1 MSEASP
7 DLVYLDCNATTPVD
21 PRVVAAMSDALARLW
36 GNPSSG
42 HRIGRE
48 ARLAVERAREQ
59 VAACLG
65 AEPGEIVFTSGGSE
79 SDNWAILGVVAQ
91 HPDAHV
97 IASAVE
103 HPAVLEPLRAA
114 ERRGEITLTVVGV
127 DRFGRVDPAEVA
139 AAISPETVLVSV
151 MLANNEV
158 GTLQPLPE
166 IAAICREHGVL
177 LHTDAA
183 QAVGKV
189 AVDVRALGVDLLTVA
204 GHKVYAP
211 KGVGALFVREGVRL
225 APLIRGAGHERGL
238 RAGTEN
244 VASVVGLGLA
254 CELAAAELAEE
265 TPRLRAL
272 RDRLEAALAAGVPG
286 LVRHGHPELRLPNT
300 SSVAFPGFDANLLL
314 SRLADEVAA
323 SAGAACHTDEVTP
336 SHVLTAMGVDLAT
349 ARATVRFSIGR
360 FTTEAEVDEGARRVV
375 AVVRGEALD
384 QDAPGGLR
392 LSPDDDM
399 PPPPDRVWGRR
410 SAPAADAALQTS
422 TSARGARAPH
432 PRSSIPASPPEVG
445 RRGAQ
450 DDSNSGAPA
459 SVVRLTRFTHG
470 LGCACKIQPAV
481 LEAVVRRLP
490 RPERAEVL
498 VGTETSDDA
507 CAWRLPDG
515 SVLVQTLDFF
525 TPIVDDP
532 RLFGAIAAANALSD
546 VYAMGARP
554 LFALNI
560 VGFPVGVLPI
570 AVLEEI
576 LAGAQEVAAE
586 AGIPVLGGHTIED
599 PEPKFGWVATGL
611 TTEAGLWR
619 NAGARPG
626 DAIVLTKPLGTGIW
640 ATAAKRGIAPEAG
653 WRRACAVM
661 RRLNGAA
668 AELLRTAS
676 PRAVT
681 DVTGFGLLGHLHEM
695 AAGSAVDV
703 EVWADAVPVLPGTV
717 RLVEQGEV
725 PGGTRANASHAA
737 GFTSFAADVPET
749 ARLILADAQ
758 TSGGLLA
765 AVPASAVAALLAA
778 PAEEGFAP
786 LVIGTVTGA
795 GDGRIHIAAGPGPAL
810 GGC

>member
-1 MSEASP
+1 MSGESTG
-7 DLVYLDCNATTPVD
+7 LIYLDCNATTPVD
-21 PRVVAAMSDALARLW
+21 PRVAAAMGDALTRLW

-65 AEPGEIVFTSGGSE
+65 AGPGEIVFTSGGSE
-79 SDNWAILGVVAQ
+79 SDNWAIHGVVAQ
-91 HPDAHV
+91 RPDAHV

-114 ERRGEITLTVVGV
+114 VRRGEITLTVVGV
-127 DRFGRVDPAEVA
+127 DRFGRVDPAEIA
-139 AAISPETVLVSV
+139 AAIAPETALVSV

-158 GTLQPLPE
+158 GTLQPLSE

-254 CELAAAELAEE
+254 CELAAAELVEE
-265 TPRLRAL
+265 TPRLKAL

-300 SSVAFPGFDANLLL
+300 SSVAFPGYDANLLL

-349 ARATVRFSIGR
+349 ARATVRFSVGR
-360 FTTEAEVDEGARRVV
+360 FTTEAEVDEGARRVI
-375 AVVRGEALD
+375 AVVRGE
-384 QDAPGGLR
+384 GV
-392 LSPDDDM
+392 
-399 PPPPDRVWGRR
+399 RV
-410 SAPAADAALQTS
+410 ATPKLAS
-422 TSARGARAPH
+422 TSLGSAGALARADSAAGGNRAGEGAGPPTGSL
-432 PRSSIPASPPEVG
+432 PRPTAGPERNPARDDG
-445 RRGAQ
+445 GAET
-450 DDSNSGAPA
+450 SAEP
-459 SVVRLTRFTHG
+459 VRLTRFTHG

-481 LEAVVRRLP
+481 LEAVVRKLP
-490 RPERAEVL
+490 RTERAEVL

-619 NAGARPG
+619 NTGARPG
-626 DAIVLTKPLGTGIW
+626 DAIVLTKPLGSGIW
-640 ATAAKRGIAPEAG
+640 ATAAKRGIAPEQG
-653 WRRACAVM
+653 WRRACTVM

-668 AELLRTAS
+668 AEVLRAAA
-676 PRAVT
+676 PHAVT

-703 EVWADAVPVLPGTV
+703 ELWADAVPVLPGTV
-717 RLVEQGEV
+717 RLIEQGEV
-725 PGGTRANASHAA
+725 PGGTRANAAHAA
-737 GFTSFAADVPET
+737 GFTSFASGVPET
-749 ARLILADAQ
+749 TRLVLADAQ

-765 AVPASAVAALLAA
+765 AVPASAVAALLET
-778 PAEEGFAP
+778 PAEEGLAP
-786 LVIGTVTGA
+786 LVIGSVTGA
-795 GDGRIHIAAGPGPAL
+795 GTGRIRVAAGPGPGL
-810 GGC
+810 GGCC

>member
-1 MSEASP
+1 VDEPTS
-7 DLVYLDCNATTPVD
+7 DLIYLDCNATTPVD

-42 HRIGRE
+42 HRRGVE
-48 ARLAVERAREQ
+48 ARAAVERAREQ

-79 SDNWAILGVVAQ
+79 SDNWAIQGVVARE
-91 HPDAHV
+91 PGAHV
-97 IASAVE
+97 VTSAVE
-103 HPAVLEPLRAA
+103 HPAVLEPLRAL
-114 ERRGEITLTVVGV
+114 EREGAITLTVVGV
-127 DRFGRVDPAEVA
+127 DRSGRVDPAEVA
-139 AAISPETVLVSV
+139 AAIAPETVLVSV

-158 GTLQPLPE
+158 GTLQPIAE
-166 IAAICREHGVL
+166 IAALCRARGAL

-189 AVDVRALGVDLLTVA
+189 AVDVRELGVDLLTVA
-204 GHKVYAP
+204 GHKLYAP
-211 KGVGALFVREGVRL
+211 KGVGALFVRRGVLL

-254 CELAAAELAEE
+254 CELAAADLAAEA
-265 TPRLRAL
+265 PRLAAL
-272 RDRLEAALAAGVPG
+272 RDRLEAGLAAGVPG
-286 LVRHGHPELRLPNT
+286 LIRHGHPELRLPNT
-300 SSVAFPGFDANLLL
+300 ASVAFPGFDANLLL

-349 ARATVRFSIGR
+349 ARATVRFSVGR
-360 FTTEAEVDEGARRVV
+360 FTTGDEVDRGVRRVI
-375 AVVRGEALD
+375 AVVRGAAGHPEEHRIGGATKD
-384 QDAPGGLR
+384 PGAPGT
-392 LSPDDDM
+392 
-399 PPPPDRVWGRR
+399 GRR
-410 SAPAADAALQTS
+410 SVAAGPQAPRGPSSRRAVRAAPQGDSEGGRSPVHDAPRETGQGHEQA
-422 TSARGARAPH
+422 APRGETA
-432 PRSSIPASPPEVG
+432 
-445 RRGAQ
+445 
-450 DDSNSGAPA
+450 
-459 SVVRLTRFTHG
+459 RLTRFTHG
-470 LGCACKIQPAV
+470 LGCACKIQPAL
-481 LEAVVRRLP
+481 LEAVLAKLP

-498 VGTETSDDA
+498 VGAETSDDA

-525 TPIVDDP
+525 TPIVDEP

-560 VGFPVGVLPI
+560 VGFPVGVLPV

-599 PEPKFGWVATGL
+599 TEPKFGWVVSGL
-611 TTEAGLWR
+611 TSEEGLWR

-626 DAIVLTKPLGTGIW
+626 DALVLSKPLGTGVW
-640 ATAAKRGIAPEAG
+640 ATAAKRGIAPADG

-661 RRLNGAA
+661 RALNARAA
-668 AELLRTAS
+668 ALLGEARPS
-676 PRAVT
+676 AVT
-681 DVTGFGLLGHLHEM
+681 DVTGFGLLGHLHEL
-695 AAGSAVDV
+695 AAASGADV
-703 EVWADAVPVLPGTV
+703 EVWADAVAVLPGTA

-725 PGGTRANASHAA
+725 PGGTRANATHAA
-737 GFTSFAADVPET
+737 AFTTFDAGVPET
-749 ARLILADAQ
+749 TRLLLADAQ

-765 AVPASAVAALLAA
+765 AVPPAAVHALLAA
-778 PAEEGFAP
+778 PAEEGATF
-786 LVIGTVTGA
+786 LIIGRVTGA
-795 GDGRIHIAAGPGPAL
+795 GGGRIRVMAGAGSLL

>member
-1 MSEASP
+1 MDGLPAE
-7 DLVYLDCNATTPVD
+7 LIYLDYNATTPVD
-21 PRVVAAMSDALARLW
+21 PRVAEVMRDALERLW

-42 HRIGRE
+42 HRLGRE
-48 ARLAVERAREQ
+48 ARLAVESAREQ
-59 VAACLG
+59 IAASLG
-65 AEPGEIVFTSGGSE
+65 AEPGEIVLTSGGSE
-79 SDNWAILGVVAQ
+79 SDNWAIRGVVA
-91 HPDAHV
+91 ALGGGHV
-97 IASAVE
+97 VTSAVE
-103 HPAVLEPLRAA
+103 HPAILEVVQAL
-114 ERRGEITLTVVGV
+114 EREGAIRLSVVGV
-127 DRFGRVDPAEVA
+127 DRFGRVDPAAVT
-139 AAISPETVLVSV
+139 AAIAADTVLVSL

-158 GTLQPLPE
+158 GTLQPVAE
-166 IAAICREHGVL
+166 IAAICRQRGVL
-177 LHTDAA
+177 LHSDAA

-189 AVDVRALGVDLLTVA
+189 PVNVRALGVDLLTVA
-204 GHKVYAP
+204 GHKLYAS
-211 KGVGALFVREGVRL
+211 KGVGALYVRRGVTL
-225 APLIRGAGHERGL
+225 APMIRGAGHERGL

-254 CELAAAELAEE
+254 CEIAAAELADE

-272 RDRLEAALAAGVPG
+272 RDRLEAALAAGVSS

-300 SSVAFPGFDANLLL
+300 ASCAFPGFDANLLL

-349 ARATVRFSIGR
+349 ARATVRFSVGR
-360 FTTEAEVDEGARRVV
+360 FTTEAEVDEATRRVV
-375 AVVRGEALD
+375 AVVRGAAGYPEEHRVSGAPKDPGAVEAGGPATVHAS
-384 QDAPGGLR
+384 QAPRGPS
-392 LSPDDDM
+392 SP
-399 PPPPDRVWGRR
+399 RAVR
-410 SAPAADAALQTS
+410 AA
-422 TSARGARAPH
+422 
-432 PRSSIPASPPEVG
+432 
-445 RRGAQ
+445 AQ
-450 DDSNSGAPA
+450 DDARSAEP
-459 SVVRLTRFTHG
+459 VRLTRFTHG
-470 LGCACKIQPAV
+470 LGCACKIQPAL
-481 LEAVVRRLP
+481 LEAVLARLP

-525 TPIVDDP
+525 TPIVDEP

-570 AVLEEI
+570 DVLEEI
-576 LAGAQEVAAE
+576 LIGAQEVAAE

-599 PEPKFGWVATGL
+599 AEPKFGWVATGL

-619 NAGARPG
+619 NTGARPG

-640 ATAAKRGIAPEAG
+640 ATAAKRGIAPEQG
-653 WRRACAVM
+653 WQRACAVM
-661 RRLNGAA
+661 RRLNAAA
-668 AELLRTAS
+668 AEVLRDAS
-676 PRAVT
+676 PHAVT

-703 EVWADAVPVLPGTV
+703 ELWADAVPVLPGTL
-717 RLVEQGEV
+717 RLIEQGEV

-737 GFTSFAADVPET
+737 RFTSFAAGVPEAT
-749 ARLILADAQ
+749 RLVLADAQ

-765 AVPASAVAALLAA
+765 AVPPTSVAALLEA
-778 PAEEGFAP
+778 PAVEGATP
-786 LVIGTVTGA
+786 LVIGTVRTA
-795 GDGRIHIAAGPGPAL
+795 GGGRLRVLAGPGTGL